1 MWNTSSTL
9 LRWFINVGYFLKI
22 YIGLTILNCR
32 CNWNWREVLSRTKT
46 GHLICLFQRTLIH
59 PELDQIAQVYQ
70 HLSPWNCKRTWWS
83 VWATFHLRWIH
94 LNWFKIFPGQ
104 SHTVT
109 DGETSCPFS
118 IEWIPDV
125 LLQSKFGEL
134 SLQFQFGHQR
144 HPLGLVS
151 ERNCNKRLINGIS
164 GTTIVPVSIASRR
177 KKLKGIAPPDTDAKD
192 LQNLNNIELDFD
204 GVAPLNDSE
213 FQELTK
219 SVP

>member
-1 MWNTSSTL
+1 
-9 LRWFINVGYFLKI
+9 
-22 YIGLTILNCR
+22 
-32 CNWNWREVLSRTKT
+32 LS
-46 GHLICLFQRTLIH
+46 
-59 PELDQIAQVYQ
+59 
-70 HLSPWNCKRTWWS
+70 
-83 VWATFHLRWIH
+83 
-94 LNWFKIFPGQ
+94 IFPGQ
-104 SHTVT
+104 SHTVA
-109 DGETSCPFS
+109 DVETSCPFS

-151 ERNCNKRLINGIS
+151 DRCGNKRLINGIS
-164 GTTIVPVSIASRR
+164 GTNPLPVSIAPRR
-177 KKLKGIAPPDTDAKD
+177 KKSKVVAPPDSDAKD
-192 LQNLNNIELDFD
+192 LQNLNNIDFDFD

>member
-1 MWNTSSTL
+1 V
-9 LRWFINVGYFLKI
+9 NVFQFLSK
-22 YIGLTILNCR
+22 
-32 CNWNWREVLSRTKT
+32 
-46 GHLICLFQRTLIH
+46 FQ
-59 PELDQIAQVYQ
+59 
-70 HLSPWNCKRTWWS
+70 
-83 VWATFHLRWIH
+83 
-94 LNWFKIFPGQ
+94 IFTGQ

-109 DGETSCPFS
+109 DGDTSCPFS

-134 SLQFQFGHQR
+134 SLHFQFGHQR

-151 ERNCNKRLINGIS
+151 ERSGNKRLINGMS
-164 GTTIVPVSIASRR
+164 GTTVLPVSFAPRR
-177 KKLKGIAPPDTDAKD
+177 KKLKVITPPDTDAKD

>member
-1 MWNTSSTL
+1 
-9 LRWFINVGYFLKI
+9 
-22 YIGLTILNCR
+22 
-32 CNWNWREVLSRTKT
+32 
-46 GHLICLFQRTLIH
+46 
-59 PELDQIAQVYQ
+59 
-70 HLSPWNCKRTWWS
+70 
-83 VWATFHLRWIH
+83 
-94 LNWFKIFPGQ
+94 
-104 SHTVT
+104 
-109 DGETSCPFS
+109 
-118 IEWIPDV
+118 
-125 LLQSKFGEL
+125 LQSKFGEL